1 MDSSGIGGSL
11 FEQLRIGAPR
21 PDAGRGYV
29 DLHDRLLR
37 VAAVG
42 FLVMVLLA
50 PLMSLNEMTM
60 SGAGNSARQIGYIFF
75 LALTLWGTRP
85 LERGLGI
92 IAVPWPMLLAIAWC
106 VLSLSWA
113 VDPDIG
119 SRRLLLTVLTIWTVF
134 LLVKF
139 GGYQSIL
146 DILRGA
152 LVVALVV
159 NYAVVF
165 LDPATG
171 IHLMRDSAMPTA
183 LIGNWRGLMAH
194 KNYAGA
200 ASALLILL
208 FLFDAKR
215 IPKLLR
221 IAVIVAAG
229 YFLFR
234 AQSKTSGGMLAI
246 AILVGWMFQTLGRR
260 LRSYLIPLVMIVT
273 CFVWVMTN
281 AYLDVLE
288 INYLEPRA
296 FTGRGQIWTVLV
308 RYATANPIFGAGFGS
323 FWNIGGNSPVYSY
336 GSGFALLVTVGH
348 NGYLDLLVT
357 VGIPGLLLIV
367 FAAIVWPVWRLLT
380 SNRIVPARGAMLVAM
395 LLFCVGHNITE
406 SSLFDRDAL
415 AGVMMMFAVA
425 FTQFATTDLDE
436 RKDKGDVGDDV
447 LRTMRRRRREAAKP
461 A

>member
-11 FEQLRIGAPR
+11 FEQLRVGAPKA
-21 PDAGRGYV
+21 DAGGGYV

-60 SGAGNSARQIGYIFF
+60 SGAGNSARQIGYIAF
-75 LALTLWGTRP
+75 LALTLWGSRP

-92 IAVPWPMLLAIAWC
+92 IAMPWPILLALGWC
-106 VLSLSWA
+106 VLSLFWA

-152 LVVALVV
+152 LVVALLI
-159 NYAVVF
+159 NYIVVF
-165 LDPATG
+165 VDQPTG
-171 IHLMRDSAMPTA
+171 VHLLKDSAMPTA
-183 LIGNWRGLMAH
+183 LIGNWRGFMAH
-194 KNYAGA
+194 KNFAGA

-215 IPKLLR
+215 IPTLLR

-234 AQSKTSGGMLAI
+234 TQSKTSAGMLGI
-246 AILVGWMFQTLGRR
+246 AMLVGWMFQTLSRR
-260 LRSYLIPLVMIVT
+260 LRSYLIPIVTIVT
-273 CFVWVMTN
+273 CFVWVMTT

-288 INYLEPRA
+288 VNYLEPSA
-296 FTGRGQIWTVLV
+296 FTGRGQIWAVLV
-308 RYATANPIFGAGFGS
+308 RYATANPIYGAGFGS

-357 VGIPGLLLIV
+357 VGLPGLALIV
-367 FAAIVWPVWRLLT
+367 FAAIVWPMWRLLT

-395 LLFCVGHNITE
+395 LLFCMGHNITE
-406 SSLFDRDAL
+406 SSLFERDAL
-415 AGVMMMFAVA
+415 VGVMMMFVVA
-425 FTQFATTDLDE
+425 FTQFATADLDE
-436 RKDKGDVGDDV
+436 RRVKGDAGDDV
-447 LRTMRRRRREAAKP
+447 LRTMRRRRREAARLV
-461 A
+461 